1 MILDAHPTAT
11 AIMVDC
17 FPLCWQGFDG
27 STQSSRA
34 GLIEINVEDF
44 SEKWSTG
51 RGVNI
56 FQNFPPAAGNGGR
69 NGVYFDNRGSKHKY
83 YLSMHSKER
92 DTLVFKEK
100 MDEK

>member
-1 MILDAHPTAT
+1 
-11 AIMVDC
+11 MVDC

-69 NGVYFDNRGSKHKY
+69 NGVYFLTTAARSINTI
-83 YLSMHSKER
+83 YLCIVKNV
-92 DTLVFKEK
+92 TLFVFKEK
-100 MDEK
+100 NG